1 LSAFNKVIKEI
12 QLSMRLEIQKFAYQ
26 GINLIFAI
34 RLKTEI
40 INYLNKT
47 KWQTQAISM

>member
-1 LSAFNKVIKEI
+1 MGTNPYF
-12 QLSMRLEIQKFAYQ
+12 QKFAYQ

-34 RLKTEI
+34 RLKTEKLNF
-40 INYLNKT
+40 INKL

>member
-1 LSAFNKVIKEI
+1 M
-12 QLSMRLEIQKFAYQ
+12 SMKIQKFAYQ

-34 RLKTEI
+34 RLKI
-40 INYLNKT
+40 GNINFINKT